1 MAKLRV
7 IYEPKGRA
15 GEYAPL
21 ALNLYRGCDHGCT
34 YCYGPRVLH
43 MKRPDFAAAEPR
55 KDILDKLLLD
65 CRDLIEADNDKT
77 ILLCFTCDPYC
88 HADEEHQITR
98 EALKMLLTYQQP
110 VTILTKGGNRSLRD
124 FDILERHADLVTYA
138 TTLTFTDEA
147 QRQVYEPGA
156 APPQERLDALAKA
169 KACGF
174 ETWVS
179 CEPVIDPD
187 QTLRLIEMAAP
198 YTDLFKVGAW
208 NYDQRAKEINWR
220 AFGCEVLRLLES
232 LDANYYIKEDL
243 RPFCGGVC

>member
-1 MAKLRV
+1 MKLKV

-43 MKRPDFAAAEPR
+43 MKRPAFAAAEPR

-65 CRDLIEADNDKT
+65 CDTLNKADNDKT

-88 HADEEHQITR
+88 RADEEHKITR
-98 EALKMLLTYQQP
+98 EALKMLLTFDQP

-124 FDILERHADLVTYA
+124 FDILERHAELVTCA
-138 TTLTFTDEA
+138 TTLTFEDEA
-147 QRQVYEPGA
+147 QRQLYEPGA
-156 APPQERLDALAKA
+156 APTQERLDALAKA

-174 ETWVS
+174 RTWVS

-187 QTLRLIEMAAP
+187 QTMSLIRKAAP
-198 YTDLFKVGAW
+198 YTDLFKVGKW
-208 NYDQRAKEINWR
+208 NYDQRAKETDWH
-220 AFGCEVLRLLES
+220 AFGNGVVSLLES
-232 LDANYYIKEDL
+232 LGADYYIKEDL
-243 RPFCGGVC
+243 RPYCEGVC